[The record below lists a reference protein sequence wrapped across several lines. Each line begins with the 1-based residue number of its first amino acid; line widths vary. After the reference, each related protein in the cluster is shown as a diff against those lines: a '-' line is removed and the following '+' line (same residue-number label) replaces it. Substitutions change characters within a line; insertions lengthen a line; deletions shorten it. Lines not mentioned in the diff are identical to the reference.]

1 MPKISSYPSVTPTNG
16 DLVLLSNTSG
26 SGNPTK
32 TATASSIA
40 ELAEFSFEKTSLTT
54 AQIGQ
59 LNSTPITLVA
69 APGAGKVIVPI
80 SVVIR
85 YNYGTAGMTGNRTLD
100 IMQDAASLY
109 QWSNVLDDTVSSIY
123 LVSDVSNDAIL
134 TENKALKIQVPSGN
148 PTVGAST
155 STLDVYTYYRTLIL

>member
-1 MPKISSYPSVTPTNG
+1 MARITSYPTITPSSG
-16 DLVLLSNTSG
+16 DLVLLSDISG
-26 SGNPTK
+26 TNNPTK

-59 LNSTPITLVA
+59 LNTTPIKLVA

-100 IMQDAASLY
+100 IVQGSTSLY
-109 QWSNVLDDTVSSIY
+109 QWSNVLDDTSTSIR
-123 LVSDVSNDAIL
+123 LASDVSNDAVL
-134 TENKALKIQVPSGN
+134 TENEALSIKVPSGN
-148 PTVGAST
+148 PTVGTST
-155 STLDVYTYYRTLIL
+155 STVDVYTYYRILTL

>member
-1 MPKISSYPSVTPTNG
+1 MARITSYPTVTPAAG
-16 DLVLLSNTSG
+16 DLVLLSDVSG
-26 SGNPTK
+26 TNNPTK

-69 APGAGKVIVPI
+69 APGAGKVLVPV

-100 IMQDAASLY
+100 IMQKTTSIY
-109 QWSNVLDDTVSSIY
+109 QWSNVLDDTSTSIR
-123 LVSDVSNDAIL
+123 LASDVSNDAVL
-134 TENKALKIQVPSGN
+134 TENQALKIQVPTGN

-155 STLDVYTYYRTLIL
+155 STVDVYVYYRTLTL

>member
-1 MPKISSYPSVTPTNG
+1 MARITSYPTVTPAAG
-16 DLVLLSNTSG
+16 DLVLLSDVSG
-26 SGNPTK
+26 TNNPTK

-40 ELAEFSFEKTSLTT
+40 ELAEFSFEKTSLT

-59 LNSTPITLVA
+59 LNTTPITLVA
-69 APGAGKVIVPI
+69 APGAGKVLIPI

-100 IMQDAASLY
+100 IMQKTASLY
-109 QWSNVLDDTVSSIY
+109 QWSNVLDDTSTSIR
-123 LVSDVSNDAIL
+123 LASDVSNDAVL
-134 TENKALKIQVPSGN
+134 SENQALKIQVPSGD

-155 STLDVYTYYRTLIL
+155 STVDVYVYYRTLTL

>member
-1 MPKISSYPSVTPTNG
+1 MARITSYPTVTPAAG
-16 DLVLLSNTSG
+16 DLVLLSDVSG
-26 SGNPTK
+26 TNNPTK

-59 LNSTPITLVA
+59 LNTTPITLVA
-69 APGAGKVIVPI
+69 APGAGKVLIPI

-100 IMQDAASLY
+100 IMQKTASLY
-109 QWSNVLDDTVSSIY
+109 QWSNVLDDTSTSIR
-123 LVSDVSNDAIL
+123 LASDVSNDAVL
-134 TENKALKIQVPSGN
+134 SENQALKIQVPSGD

-155 STLDVYTYYRTLIL
+155 STVDVYVYYRTLTL